1 MVQKGDIV
9 RFLNSTGGG
18 RVARVTDNMAYV
30 EDEDGFEVPV
40 LIRECVVVRTAAEA
54 AAQEAALRGA
64 PKGYHSAAPGKKV
77 NDAGAK
83 TGRPDSA
90 ESRNAAGSGVTPS
103 PAAAQREG
111 QTVYGGDEEL
121 DLTET
126 PDGDVLNI
134 VLGFEATDIKH
145 LSLSEYQCSLVN
157 DSNYY
162 LYFSILTR
170 AAGDNRWTPR
180 YDGLVEPNIQVTV
193 GRYTLSELSEFDRLS
208 FQCVAFKRD
217 KEFDRQSPVSAEFKV
232 DTTKFCKFHCFRSSC
247 YFDAPA
253 ITFDIV
259 RDGKVIRED
268 EVMKLVAEMSVG
280 KEEKATAVVGGT
292 DAGQRMSP
300 SVKRA
305 FRDKVRAD
313 RHRAVPSPRAFSKSS
328 APGEPIEVDLHIDS
342 LLDSTAGMS
351 AADILNHQ
359 IDTFRAVMDAHLKDH
374 GRKIIFIHG
383 KGEGVLRQ
391 ALTKELNHRYKGHD
405 VQDASFSQYGYGAT
419 QVTIR

>member
-18 RVARVTDNMAYV
+18 RVARVTDRMAYV

-40 LIRECVVVRTAAEA
+40 LIHECVVVRTAAEA
-54 AAQEAALRGA
+54 AAQEAALRGS
-64 PKGYHSAAPGKKV
+64 PKGYNSAAP
-77 NDAGAK
+77 K
-83 TGRPDSA
+83 TQPSAATKTAPASA
-90 ESRNAAGSGVTPS
+90 EAA
-103 PAAAQREG
+103 PAREG
-111 QTVYGGDEEL
+111 QTVYGADEDL

-126 PDGDVLNI
+126 EGGDVLNI

-170 AAGDNRWTPR
+170 ADGDSQWTPR

-193 GRYTLSELSEFDRLS
+193 GRYTQADVAAFDRLS

-217 KEFDRQSPVSAEFKV
+217 KDFDRQTPVSAEIKV
-232 DTTKFCKFHCFRSSC
+232 DTTKFFKFHCFRSSG

-259 RDGKVIRED
+259 RDGKAIGED
-268 EVMKLVAEMSVG
+268 VVKKPVAEAPVL
-280 KEEKATAVVGGT
+280 KEREVLTDTASSGT
-292 DAGQRMSP
+292 GRRMSP

-305 FRDKVRAD
+305 VRDKVRAD
-313 RHRAVPSPRAFSKSS
+313 RRRVLPSPRAFSKSA
-328 APGEPIEVDLHIDS
+328 APGETIEVDLHIDS

-351 AADILNHQ
+351 PADILNYQ
-359 IDTFRAVMDAHLKDH
+359 IDTFRAVMDAHLRDH
-374 GRKIIFIHG
+374 GRKIVFIHG
-383 KGEGVLRQ
+383 KGEDVLRQ
-391 ALTKELNHRYKGHD
+391 ALAKELNHRYKGHD
-405 VQDASFSQYGYGAT
+405 VQDASFSRYGYGAT
-419 QVTIR
+419 LVTIR